1 MSEDIEC
8 LKIREMDG
16 WHRIPHY
23 GSKWH
28 IECLRKLYNL
38 PVSVLRKK
46 ACNRKQR
53 RAAKSKKW
61 KV

>member
-1 MSEDIEC
+1 M
-8 LKIREMDG
+8 LKNG
-16 WHRIPHY
+16 N
-23 GSKWH
+23 KWH